1 MRMLRSAFAAL
12 FFAALLLTGCQQL
25 FTTSLA
31 AAFARKSIPIP
42 SNLSTSQAA
51 DLAAQAKT
59 NQDTQLA
66 AALVSSLNTEIANT
80 TDPATQASLK
90 QSAAESA
97 VVASGAGSAVLT
109 ALSAFAGGTTP
120 SSSQVSSIVTQLQAG
135 TTSGILTALA
145 YLDPTTSNPAAVN
158 TSAVN
163 ATDYVLAAAVI
174 AASALPAGVDPS
186 TLSGSTTPT
195 LAAYQGSS
203 QVLQAKNII
212 NAAKLL
218 PGVDSSTVTQLASF
232 LNT

>member
-42 SNLSTSQAA
+42 SNLSSSQAA

-80 TDPATQASLK
+80 TDPATLASLK
-90 QSAAESA
+90 QSAVEAA

-109 ALSAFAGGTTP
+109 ALSAFAAGTSP
-120 SSSQVSSIVTQLQAG
+120 SPSQISSIVSQLKAG
-135 TTSGILTALA
+135 TTASILTALA
-145 YLDPTTSNPAAVN
+145 YLPSLNTATVDQTAVN
-158 TSAVN
+158 Q
-163 ATDYVLAAAVI
+163 TDYVLAAAII
-174 AASALPAGVDPS
+174 AASIIPANVDPYTYIQGPS
-186 TLSGSTTPT
+186 SYASDLSATQAPAIIT
-195 LAAYQGSS
+195 AAQT
-203 QVLQAKNII
+203 
-212 NAAKLL
+212 L
-218 PGVDSSTVTQLASF
+218 PGADTSAISSMAGF
-232 LNT
+232 MNI